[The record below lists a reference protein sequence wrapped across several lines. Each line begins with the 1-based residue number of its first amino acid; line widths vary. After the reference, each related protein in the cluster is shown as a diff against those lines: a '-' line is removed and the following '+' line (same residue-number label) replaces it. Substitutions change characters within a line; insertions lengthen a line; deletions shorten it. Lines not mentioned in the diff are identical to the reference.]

1 MADPYYG
8 LTGIAS
14 PSSAAGQG
22 LGDLLGQQRV
32 DETDE
37 QRKKRLAGTEDEPGT
52 SAAVKSLFGSLGG
65 LGSLGGRG
73 RMGI

>member
-22 LGDLLGQQRV
+22 LGDLLRMQQK
-32 DETDE
+32 DETEE
-37 QRKKRLAGTEDEPGT
+37 QRKKRLAGQQDPGT
-52 SAAVKSLFGSLGG
+52 SAAVRDLFSGLNTS

-73 RMGI
+73 RVGI